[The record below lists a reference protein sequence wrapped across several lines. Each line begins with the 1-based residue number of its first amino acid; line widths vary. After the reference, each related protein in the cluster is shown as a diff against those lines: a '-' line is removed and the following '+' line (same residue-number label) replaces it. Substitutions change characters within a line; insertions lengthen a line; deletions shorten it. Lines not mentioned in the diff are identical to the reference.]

1 VRTRQT
7 TPKHHGK
14 AGRRNRACFLI
25 SILSVVFALPAFA
38 QTAQPALVSRLL
50 AITTKNIADNRSTFT
65 DGTPVFRAA
74 PGYPDAYP
82 SDSSLTITGMPSL
95 FAAAEVKSIIDKFLA
110 RASDAGWI
118 AMAIHRD
125 GTLYGYCSAWDLR
138 CAHPTGD
145 GAFFLPLL
153 EEVYWR
159 KTGSTAQFSSDAP
172 KIKAAL
178 DGIPRDPKTGCVQVV
193 PGDEWVT
200 WGFQE
205 EARKTGLDAI
215 GCVMYW
221 RAASATAQLYRRIG
235 DAANSKYF
243 LAQANQI
250 RSSLQ
255 SRQSPLWDAAD
266 GMYYAATIQNRQID
280 ILASALAV
288 YCGLPTA
295 AQQKAI
301 GAWLARNYST
311 IVHDGYVRQSPQSWQ
326 FTGYIQA
333 EKGKPY
339 RPSNF
344 LADSYQSAYWSVGN
358 RWISEALYLSSPKLA
373 AELTKAF
380 AANPDPTMEYYAPDG
395 NPKHG
400 FPQNL
405 ESPVGS
411 TAFAIAHPE
420 LF

>member
-1 VRTRQT
+1 MDQTERLEVRQT
-7 TPKHHGK
+7 LENLLGHYVL
-14 AGRRNRACFLI
+14 AFLFLI
-25 SILSVVFALPAFA
+25 ILAVPASA
-38 QTAQPALVSRLL
+38 QSAQPALVAQLQ
-50 AITTKNIADNRSTFT
+50 AITDKNILDNKASFA
-65 DGTPVFRAA
+65 DGTDFFRAA
-74 PGYPDAYP
+74 PGYPDVYL
-82 SDSSLTITGMPSL
+82 SDLGLTMTGMPDS
-95 FAAAEVKSIIDKFLA
+95 FSAAQVKNIIDKFLL
-110 RASDAGWI
+110 RASSAGWI
-118 AMAIHRD
+118 AMALHKD
-125 GTLYGYCSAWDLR
+125 GSLYVYCSAWDLR

-153 EEVYWR
+153 EEIYWR
-159 KTGSTAQFSSDAP
+159 KTGSTAQFAGDAP

-221 RAASATAQLYRRIG
+221 RAASAAGHLYRRIG

-243 LAQANQI
+243 LAQADLI
-250 RSSLQ
+250 RASLQ
-255 SRQSPLWDAAD
+255 SPQSPLWDAAD

-288 YCGLPTA
+288 HCGLPTP

-311 IVHDGYVRQSPQSWQ
+311 IVRDGYVRQSPQSWQ

-344 LADSYQSAYWSVGN
+344 LANSYQSAYWSVGN
-358 RWISEALYLSSPKLA
+358 QWVSEALYLSSPALA
-373 AELTKAF
+373 AELTRAF

-395 NPKHG
+395 QPKHG

-411 TAFAIAHPE
+411 TAFAKAHPE